1 MKYTKPF
8 LTYEQQAD
16 LLMVE
21 RVEVY
26 MRTQLAYL
34 LAEQTGSFGF
44 LERGNLPRLKGDAYN
59 KYLRVEAQGV
69 QRGIAGWR
77 DHPLVGARYGAD
89 HLVHA
94 RGDLGVEEPAFLGD
108 VVDAPDGACY
118 LPAFLDI

>member
-21 RVEVY
+21 HVEVY

-44 LERGNLPRLKGDAYN
+44 L
-59 KYLRVEAQGV
+59 
-69 QRGIAGWR
+69 
-77 DHPLVGARYGAD
+77 
-89 HLVHA
+89 
-94 RGDLGVEEPAFLGD
+94 
-108 VVDAPDGACY
+108 
-118 LPAFLDI
+118 

>member
-21 RVEVY
+21 HVEVY

-89 HLVHA
+89 HFVHA
-94 RGDLGVEEPAFLGD
+94 RGDLGVEEPLFSGT
-108 VVDAPDGACY
+108 
-118 LPAFLDI
+118 